1 MTGRAPSL
9 GCTASL
15 LAAVLAF
22 APGLTATA
30 DDGLTVLFSG
40 DVRGSYEGC
49 DCQNQPLGGLAQRAF
64 LVGQRRQPGSPALVV
79 DAGNLL
85 FRTPKG
91 LGDDAEAWR
100 RTGAILL
107 TDAYSLLGVDAVN
120 VGPNDLATGLEYL
133 QRLARRASFPLL
145 STNLVDPVT
154 DRPVFTSVLHLNRAG
169 ERAAV
174 IGLLPGE
181 MSGRG
186 FRTLDPIATAR
197 DAVAAARAQGAERII
212 VLSAL
217 GQDDERL
224 LARKVKG
231 IDLIV
236 GAGDRSR
243 TDPALQV
250 KTTVIAHVGSRGKYL
265 GQATL
270 PTDGGTATVVLV
282 PVESGGPVDEEILA
296 LVEETRLRHSSPD
309 FVEAGRQA
317 VPP

>member
-1 MTGRAPSL
+1 
-9 GCTASL
+9 
-15 LAAVLAF
+15 
-22 APGLTATA
+22 
-30 DDGLTVLFSG
+30 
-40 DVRGSYEGC
+40 
-49 DCQNQPLGGLAQRAF
+49 
-64 LVGQRRQPGSPALVV
+64 VV

>member
-1 MTGRAPSL
+1 MTGRAGWL
-9 GCTASL
+9 GGIAGL
-15 LAAVLAF
+15 LAVFLAL
-22 APGLTATA
+22 APGTIATA
-30 DDGLTVLFSG
+30 ADGLTVLFSG

-100 RTGAILL
+100 RTGAMLL

-120 VGPNDLATGLEYL
+120 VGPNDLASGLEYL

-145 STNLVDPVT
+145 STNLVDPAT
-154 DRPVFTSVLHLNRAG
+154 DQPVFTSVLHLDRAG

-181 MSGRG
+181 MSGQG
-186 FRTLDPIATAR
+186 FRTLDPVATAR
-197 DAVAAARAQGAERII
+197 DAVADARAQGAERII

-217 GQDDERL
+217 GLDDERR

-243 TDPALQV
+243 TDPAPRV
-250 KTTVIAHVGSRGKYL
+250 KATVIAHVGSRGKYL
-265 GQATL
+265 GHATL
-270 PTDGGTATVVLV
+270 PTDGGAATVVLV

-296 LVEETRLRHSSPD
+296 LVEETRLRLGSPD
-309 FVEAGRQA
+309 FVEAGRRA